1 MEITTDLPRLDA
13 ILAVWADRLGPDAQ
27 GYGNHCRRMLQFC
40 FALAGPLSPRQRE
53 LLQVAAAFHDLG
65 IWSDH
70 TVDYI
75 PPSVREARAYALAN
89 GFAAEA
95 EEIALMVGTHHQV
108 RADQVPQFPLV
119 EVFRRADLVD
129 FSLGLVRQGLPRA
142 FIRAVKL
149 TWPNAGFHRLLM
161 RLTWRQLKA
170 EPLRP
175 LPMMKW

>member
-1 MEITTDLPRLDA
+1 
-13 ILAVWADRLGPDAQ
+13 
-27 GYGNHCRRMLQFC
+27 
-40 FALAGPLSPRQRE
+40 E

-119 EVFRRADLVD
+119 EVFRRADLV
-129 FSLGLVRQGLPRA
+129 
-142 FIRAVKL
+142 
-149 TWPNAGFHRLLM
+149 
-161 RLTWRQLKA
+161 
-170 EPLRP
+170 
-175 LPMMKW
+175 